1 MARNNDDFKKTK
13 IEYLK
18 ELPVLNMMKPEE
30 ISQIEDSFHLESVK
44 KNKFVFEDGT
54 SCVWIYFVC
63 EGRVKLLTHSQGGK
77 DFILRMVASNDL
89 ITDNGL
95 LFKRTTDC
103 RYSAKAHEPCVV
115 AKINIADFKAL
126 LDNRPELYKYYCEI
140 TDLHLADS
148 YLSLKNMAF
157 EKVERRIARHLIQ
170 FAKNTGEK
178 TDIGLKLGV
187 KLSRQEIANLTGTTI
202 ETAIRVMSKFKKAK
216 IITEKEGYIH
226 IIEKHK
232 LVMVAEE
239 F

>member
-1 MARNNDDFKKTK
+1 MARNNEYFKKTK
-13 IEYLK
+13 TEYLQ
-18 ELPVLNMMKPEE
+18 ELPVISMLKPEE
-30 ISQIEDSFHLESVK
+30 ISKIEDSFHLESVK

-77 DFILRMVASNDL
+77 DFILRMVSSNDI

-95 LFKRTTDC
+95 LFRRSTDC
-103 RYSAKAHEPCVV
+103 RYSAKAHESCVV
-115 AKINIADFKAL
+115 AKINITDFTSL
-126 LDNRPELYKYYCEI
+126 LDSNPELYKSYCEVI
-140 TDLHLADS
+140 DSHLTDS

-178 TDIGLKLGV
+178 TDNGVKLGV

-226 IIEKHK
+226 IVEKHK

>member
-1 MARNNDDFKKTK
+1 MARNNEEFNKTK
-13 IEYLK
+13 AEYLK
-18 ELPVLNMMKPEE
+18 DLPVLNVMKSEE
-30 ISQIEDSFHLESVK
+30 ISRIEDSFHLESVK
-44 KNKFVFEDGT
+44 KNKFVFEDGN

-77 DFILRMVASNDL
+77 DFILRMVPPNDI

-95 LFKRTTDC
+95 LFKRSTDC
-103 RYSAKAHEPCVV
+103 RYSAKAHEQCIV
-115 AKINIADFKAL
+115 AKISIVDFNAL
-126 LDNRPELYKYYCEI
+126 LESRPELYKHYCAI
-140 TDLHLADS
+140 IDSHLTDS

-170 FAKNTGEK
+170 FAKNTGER
-178 TDIGLKLGV
+178 TENGIKLGV

-216 IITEKEGYIH
+216 IISEKEGYIH
-226 IIEKHK
+226 ILEKHK